1 MSENALLVHYAYCS
15 GCRSCELACRNE
27 HDLEPGCW
35 GIRVREEEPWQR
47 PDGTWNWDYLPV
59 PTKLCDFCASRAA
72 AGLEPMCVQSC
83 QAKVIEVGPVEEMM
97 GRLGQLD
104 GKAVVYRL

>member
-35 GIRVREEEPWQR
+35 GIRVREEEPWQL

>member
-1 MSENALLVHYAYCS
+1 M
-15 GCRSCELACRNE
+15 
-27 HDLEPGCW
+27 
-35 GIRVREEEPWQR
+35 REEEPWQL

>member
-27 HDLEPGCW
+27 HDLPEGCW
-35 GIRVREEEPWQR
+35 GIRVREEEPWQL

-59 PTKLCDFCASRAA
+59 PTSLCDFCADRTA

-83 QAKVIEVGPVEEMM
+83 QAKVIETGPAQDLLARMAQ
-97 GRLGQLD
+97 LG
-104 GKAVVYRL
+104 KKTVVLRP